1 MNKLLYIIL
10 LFSTTLFA
18 GGDGPIIAKK
28 GQQIK
33 KNPLKAELVNVE
45 SLINKMTLEEKVGQM
60 TQINIDLISVGEV
73 FNLVEPHSLSKE
85 KLEKALKEY
94 HVGSFLNAGGHA
106 YDLKHWQDI
115 LREIQDM
122 AINDTR
128 MGVPVVYGIDAIHG
142 AGYLQ
147 GGTLFPQPLAQAA
160 TFNRDLVRE
169 GAAITAYETKACGIP
184 WNFSP
189 VLDVARN
196 PLWSRVFETYGED
209 VYLCREMGEACVD
222 GYQGDDPS
230 AHDKLAA
237 TLKHFL
243 GYSFSFTG
251 KDRTPVYMHERT
263 MREIFLP
270 PFKKA
275 IDQGALSIMI
285 NSGDINGIAVHAD
298 KAILTGLLRDELGF
312 EGVAVTDWEDIMKL
326 HNIHMVAK
334 DMREAVKLAVLA
346 GVDMSMTPLNYTFND
361 HLIDLVNDGEVPME
375 RIDESVRR
383 ILNMKVK
390 LGLFDNPLPFETHD
404 YQIGGKR
411 SMMASYNTAAE
422 AITLLKNDDNV
433 LPLDEAAKIVVAG
446 AASDSRILLNGP
458 WTRTW
463 QGDDAK
469 YDDLSKK
476 TIRQAL
482 EMRFENSRFISG
494 CAVDSIPNLEKDLLM
509 SKDSEYA
516 VVCLG
521 EKPST
526 EKPGDID
533 ELSYEQAQLD
543 LVKQMHESGKKIIL
557 VLVQNRP
564 RLIREIEPL
573 CSAVLLAYQ
582 PGDEGGLAIA
592 DVVSGKV
599 NPSGK
604 LPITYPKHSNTL
616 VTYDHKKTERLD
628 QKFGMTAFQP
638 QYEFGHGLS
647 YSTFKYSEITLS
659 QDTVRADQEL
669 KIDVSVNNTSGIA
682 GKESV
687 LLFSSDRVA
696 SIVPSVKRLRGFD
709 KKEIAP
715 GGSEKFSFSLS
726 KKDLQFIGIDN
737 NWTLDEGWIDVMIGD
752 QKASFYYIEK

>member
-1 MNKLLYIIL
+1 MNKLVYIIL
-10 LFSTTLFA
+10 FISTSLFA
-18 GGDGPIIAKK
+18 GGDDPSTNSSK
-28 GQQIK
+28 K
-33 KNPLKAELVNVE
+33 KNPLRAELVNVDR
-45 SLINKMTLEEKVGQM
+45 LINKMTLEEKVGQM
-60 TQINIDLISVGEV
+60 TQINIDVISVGEV

-85 KLEKALKEY
+85 KLEKAIKEY

-106 YDLKHWQDI
+106 YELKHWQDI
-115 LREIQDM
+115 LTEIQTM
-122 AINDTR
+122 ALNDTR
-128 MGVPVVYGIDAIHG
+128 LGVPIVYGIDAIHG
-142 AGYLQ
+142 AGYLK

-209 VYLCREMGEACVD
+209 VYLCTEMGEACVQ

-243 GYSFSFTG
+243 GYSFSYTG
-251 KDRTPVYMHERT
+251 KDRTPVHMHERT

-270 PFKKA
+270 PFQSA

-285 NSGDINGIAVHAD
+285 NSGDINGIPVHAD
-298 KAILTGLLRDELGF
+298 KAILTDLLRDELGF

-361 HLIDLVNDGEVPME
+361 HLIDLVNDGEVPIE
-375 RIDESVRR
+375 RIDEAVRR

-390 LGLFDNPLPFETHD
+390 LGLFDNPLPFETND

-411 SMMASYNTAAE
+411 SMVASYKTAAE
-422 AITLLKNDDNV
+422 AITLLKNQNNI
-433 LPLDEAAKIVVAG
+433 LPLATESKLLVAG
-446 AASDSRILLNGP
+446 AAADSRIMLNGP

-463 QGDDAK
+463 QGTDPK
-469 YDDLSKK
+469 YDDPSKK
-476 TIRQAL
+476 TIREAI
-482 EMRFENSRFISG
+482 EFRFLNAQFADG
-494 CAVDSIPNLEKDLLM
+494 CTVDSLPNLDETFEM
-509 SKDSEYA
+509 SKDSKYA

-521 EKPST
+521 ETPST

-543 LVKQMHESGKKIIL
+543 LVKQLHENGKKIIL

-573 CSAVLLAYQ
+573 CDAILLAYQ
-582 PGDEGGLAIA
+582 PGDEGGMAVADIIA
-592 DVVSGKV
+592 GKV

-604 LPITYPKHSNTL
+604 LPFTYPKHSNTL
-616 VTYDHKKTERLD
+616 LTYDHKKTERLD
-628 QKFGMTAFQP
+628 QSFGLNAFQP

-647 YSTFKYSEITLS
+647 YSTFSYSNIDMSSDTLRKGESIKVEITVINES
-659 QDTVRADQEL
+659 PV
-669 KIDVSVNNTSGIA
+669 A

-696 SIVPSVKRLRGFD
+696 SIVPSVKRLRGFE
-709 KKEIAP
+709 KKEIPA
-715 GGSEKFSFSLS
+715 GGSETYSFKLS
-726 KKDLQFIGIDN
+726 QDDLRFVGIDN
-737 NWTLDEGWIDVMIGD
+737 KWTLEEGWFDVMIGD
-752 QKASFYYIEK
+752 KKASFYYKP